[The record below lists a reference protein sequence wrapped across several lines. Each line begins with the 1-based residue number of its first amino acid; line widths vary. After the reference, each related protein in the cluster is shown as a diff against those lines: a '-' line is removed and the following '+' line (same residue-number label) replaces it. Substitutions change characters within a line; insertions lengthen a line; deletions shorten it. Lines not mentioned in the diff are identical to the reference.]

1 MFFTNKKMTQQE
13 KKPKERKFLVSSNF
27 VRNENKPP
35 TNRLRKNQSEWKSA
49 LLPSSSTTTRLKR
62 DLVLWLWV
70 WSSLPSEGCCHSD
83 REPAQAPP
91 PNEWLA
97 RSMFPPTRRS
107 GVLLLLVWLNIQ
119 NRKAKRRILGYLLL
133 SVTIP
138 YWCIRTCIFVHIV
151 HISIEKLY
159 VINPVFK
166 IFPAVWRFDDAGESL
181 FLLLLLFDLS
191 QDV

>member
-1 MFFTNKKMTQQE
+1 MTEIDDNQVQREAMNNSVQIRSRSNGCCPCSSRKKKNDPTRKE

-91 PNEWLA
+91 MNDSLVQC
-97 RSMFPPTRRS
+97 S
-107 GVLLLLVWLNIQ
+107 LLPEEVV
-119 NRKAKRRILGYLLL
+119 Y
-133 SVTIP
+133 
-138 YWCIRTCIFVHIV
+138 YCCWCGWTFEIGRQKGA
-151 HISIEKLY
+151 S
-159 VINPVFK
+159 
-166 IFPAVWRFDDAGESL
+166 
-181 FLLLLLFDLS
+181 
-191 QDV
+191 